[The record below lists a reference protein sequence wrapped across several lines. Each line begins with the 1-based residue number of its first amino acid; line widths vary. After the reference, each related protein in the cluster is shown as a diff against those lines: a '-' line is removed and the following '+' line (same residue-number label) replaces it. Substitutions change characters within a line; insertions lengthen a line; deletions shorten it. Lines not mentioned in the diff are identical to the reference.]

1 MSDHSS
7 RFRSRW
13 RAILTCAALILLSA
27 AGVLF
32 WRHAEVKQAQA
43 AHTQPSAAIPVTVDL
58 AATRDV
64 PIYFSGLGIVQASNT
79 TAIHS
84 QVDGKLQSVN
94 FVEGQTVHRGDV
106 LIQIDPRFYQAA
118 LDQTKAK
125 KGQDEAQLV
134 SALKDLERF
143 QTLVLKNAETQQN
156 VDHQVALVGQVKAT
170 IAADEAAIESAQ
182 TQLDYTTIKAP
193 TDGRMGIRQIDPG
206 NIVHANDTTPIV
218 ILTQTKPISVVFTLP
233 EKNLDDVR
241 QAMARGAVSVVA
253 YDQDDSKPL
262 ATGTLMLVDNVID
275 QTTGTI
281 KLKATFSNDDEK
293 LWSGEFVHAR
303 VLIDTRK
310 GALTV
315 PSAAIQRGPNGFYVW
330 RVGPDG
336 TAQAQPV
343 QAGAAQ
349 GDLTVLDNGLAAGDR
364 VVVQGQ
370 YRLQAGAR
378 VDAAPANKKVAGDA
392 S

>member
-1 MSDHSS
+1 MADHSS
-7 RFRSRW
+7 RSFRSRW
-13 RAILTCAALILLSA
+13 HAMLACAALILLSA

-32 WRHAEVKQAQA
+32 WRHTNVKQAQA
-43 AHTQPSAAIPVTVDL
+43 AHTEQSAVPVTVDI

-64 PIYFSGLGIVQASNT
+64 PVYFSGLGIVQASNT
-79 TAIHS
+79 TALHS

-94 FVEGQTVHRGDV
+94 FAEGQTVHQGDV

-118 LDQTKAK
+118 LDQAKAK

-134 SALKDLERF
+134 SAQKDLERF

-156 VDHQVALVGQVKAT
+156 LDHQVALVGQVKAT
-170 IAADEAAIESAQ
+170 IEADQAAVESAQ
-182 TQLDYTTIKAP
+182 TQFDYTTIKAP

-206 NIVHANDTTPIV
+206 NIVHAADTAPIV
-218 ILTQTKPISVVFTLP
+218 ILTQTKPISVIFNLP

-241 QAMARGAVSVVA
+241 QAMSRGAVSVVA
-253 YDQDDSKPL
+253 YDQDDNRPL
-262 ATGTLMLVDNVID
+262 ATGTLTLIDNEID

-281 KLKATFSNDDEK
+281 KLKANFPNDDEK

-310 GALTV
+310 NALTV
-315 PSAAIQRGPNGFYVW
+315 PSAAIQRGPQGYFVW
-330 RVGPDG
+330 RIQSDN

-349 GDLTVLDNGLAAGDR
+349 GDITVVDNGLSAGDR
-364 VVVQGQ
+364 VVVNGQ
-370 YRLQAGAR
+370 YRLQAGTR
-378 VDAAPANKKVAGDA
+378 VDAGPVKAKAA

>member
-43 AHTQPSAAIPVTVDL
+43 AHTQPSAIPVTVDL

-94 FVEGQTVHRGDV
+94 FAEGQTVHRGDV

-125 KGQDEAQLV
+125 KGQDEAQLA

>member
-1 MSDHSS
+1 MTNDTS
-7 RFRSRW
+7 RSFRNRW
-13 RAILTCAALILLSA
+13 HKVLACAALILLTA

-32 WRHAEVKQAQA
+32 WRHTRVEPANAVSAQPA
-43 AHTQPSAAIPVTVDL
+43 AVPVTVDI

-64 PIYFSGLGIVQASNT
+64 AIYFSGLGIVQASNT
-79 TAIHS
+79 TALHS

-94 FVEGQTVHRGDV
+94 FVEGQTVRQGDV

-118 LDQTKAK
+118 LDQAKAK
-125 KGQDEAQLV
+125 KGVDEAQLV
-134 SALKDLERF
+134 SAQKDLERF
-143 QTLVLKNAETQQN
+143 QTLVAKNAETVQN
-156 VDHQVALVGQVKAT
+156 LDHQVALVGQVKAT
-170 IAADEAAIESAQ
+170 IEADQATIESAQ

-206 NIVHANDTTPIV
+206 NIVHAADTAPIV
-218 ILTQTKPISVVFTLP
+218 ILTQTKPISVIFTLP

-253 YDQDDSKPL
+253 YDQDDNKPL
-262 ATGTLMLVDNVID
+262 ATGTLMLVDNEID

-281 KLKATFSNDDEK
+281 KLKASFPNDDEK

-310 GALTV
+310 GVLTV
-315 PSAAIQRGPNGFYVW
+315 PSAAIQRGPNGFFVW
-330 RVGPDG
+330 RIKPDN

-343 QAGAAQ
+343 QAGAPQ
-349 GDLTVLDNGLAAGDR
+349 GDLTVVDDGLSAGDR
-364 VVVQGQ
+364 VVVNGQ
-370 YRLQAGAR
+370 YRLQAGTH
-378 VDAAPANKKVAGDA
+378 VEAAQAKAA

>member
-43 AHTQPSAAIPVTVDL
+43 AHTQPSAIPVTVDL

>member
-1 MSDHSS
+1 MSAHSS
-7 RFRSRW
+7 RRFRSRW
-13 RAILTCAALILLSA
+13 HAVLTCAALILLSA

-43 AHTQPSAAIPVTVDL
+43 AHTQPSAIPVTVDV

-94 FVEGQTVHRGDV
+94 FAEGQTVHRGDV

-336 TAQAQPV
+336 TAQAQSV